1 MTDYQDTAERATQVD
16 ATKFEKDKARVEA
29 GFWPKVKRVLGRVS
43 FVEDAVAAYYC
54 ARDPETPF
62 RVKAILMGA
71 LAYFVLPVD
80 VVPDVLVAVGLVD
93 DAAVLGYAY
102 KTVAQH
108 VRPAHRER
116 ARSVLDDL
124 SADGHS
130 REEDGT

>member
-1 MTDYQDTAERATQVD
+1 MTDYEDTAEAATRVD
-16 ATKFEKDKARVEA
+16 EAKFEQDKARVEA
-29 GFWPKVKRVLGRVS
+29 GFWPKVKRVLGKVS

-102 KTVAQH
+102 RMVAKH
-108 VRPAHRER
+108 VRPEHRDR
-116 ARSVLDDL
+116 ARTALGDM
-124 SADGHS
+124 ADGHS